1 MISPNTDNENLDR
14 FFEGLAAT
22 FERLNADTGADLER
36 FFAELSPRLET
47 ASALE
52 RGLDRHLARRFNVLD
67 YLRSDELGLSKI
79 IADLLDP
86 GATHGQGWLFLG
98 TFLKELQRSTEIPSF
113 RELLSLDEGEA
124 TVIVETERGT
134 SDGRRIDVSV
144 EIRNRS
150 GVYCLAFENKPYA
163 EDQERQVADYLAF
176 LNREYEDRFLLIYLS
191 PAGEPPSDASVSGQD
206 LLDRWGRQF
215 AILSYHQSDNEWED
229 GLFRIPEPLTEWLA
243 ACRRNCDVDRLRW
256 FLRDVEVFC
265 EHTFGGQAMIGH
277 GERNAVMNFVM
288 SDPLRLKT
296 ALAVYESW
304 PEIRDKV
311 CSRFLKRVYRRVKKN
326 GRLQQLA
333 PDLKL
338 CWKYEGEKKT
348 KNRLWL
354 YRERWNTTGPGNPDA
369 EGRYAV
375 RMEAWGPGPSGWYI
389 GVLAPIKGSNLSE
402 EQGKHRKDHFAGL
415 TTAFSGGRSS
425 KDDWWPWWEV
435 LDEETKNW
443 IPLVPQL
450 HEECEED
457 EDGQIMKRLA
467 DRFIEIALA
476 AIPKIDEIE
485 AQET

>member
-1 MISPNTDNENLDR
+1 MTSLKADNENLDR
-14 FFEGLAAT
+14 FFEGLAAR
-22 FERLNADTGADLER
+22 FERLNADIGADLER

-47 ASALE
+47 AGALE
-52 RGLDRHLARRFNVLD
+52 RDLDRYLARRFNVLD

-98 TFLKELQRSTEIPSF
+98 TFLKSLQRLTETPIF
-113 RELLSLDEGEA
+113 RELRSLDEEEA
-124 TVIVETERGT
+124 TVVVETERGIT
-134 SDGRRIDVSV
+134 DRRRIDVSV
-144 EIRNRS
+144 EIRNCS

-163 EDQERQVADYLAF
+163 EDRELQVADYLAF

-191 PAGEPPSDASVSGQD
+191 PTGKPPSEASVSRQN
-206 LLDRWGRQF
+206 LLERWGRHL
-215 AILSYHQSDNEWED
+215 ALLSYHQSDDEWED

-265 EHTFGGQAMIGH
+265 EHTFGGQGMIGH
-277 GERNAVMNFVM
+277 GERDAVMNFVM

-304 PEIRDKV
+304 PEIRDKI
-311 CSRFLKRVYRRVKKN
+311 CSRFLERVYLRVMKN

-338 CWKYEGEKKT
+338 YWKYEGEKKT

-354 YRERWNTTGPGNPDA
+354 YRERWNNTGPGNPDA
-369 EGRYAV
+369 GGRYAI
-375 RMEAWGPGPSGWYI
+375 RMEAWGPGPSGWYV

-402 EQGKHRKDHFAGL
+402 EQRKHRSDQFAGL
-415 TTAFSGGRSS
+415 TTAFSRGRSS
-425 KDDWWPWWEV
+425 EEDWWPWWED

-457 EDGQIMKRLA
+457 EGGRILKRLA